1 MAHPLIPK
9 IVDLAA
15 PIAEDLG
22 LEVVTAVFHTNQH
35 PPILRVDIRN
45 SQGDVSL
52 ENCEQMSRALEAALD
67 EANVIPDAYVL
78 EISSPGIPRNLTTD
92 REFIS
97 FKGFPVV
104 VTTTEPHEGH
114 KSWVGKLIRRDE
126 EALYLNKKGRAI
138 AIPRHLIDTVQLD
151 ESP

>member
-15 PIAEDLG
+15 PLAKSLG
-22 LEVVTAVFHTNQH
+22 LEIVTAVFHTNQH
-35 PPILRVDIRN
+35 PPVLRVDIRN
-45 SQGDVSL
+45 PQGDVSL

-67 EANVIPDAYVL
+67 ETDVIPDAYFL
-78 EISSPGIPRNLTTD
+78 EISSPGISRNLTTD
-92 REFIS
+92 REFAS

-104 VTTTEPHEGH
+104 VMTTEPYEGQ
-114 KSWVGKLIRRDE
+114 KSWTGKLIRRDE

-138 AIPRHLIDTVQLD
+138 AIPRHLIDKVQLD

>member
-15 PIAEDLG
+15 PIAERLG

-35 PPILRVDIRN
+35 PPILRVDICN
-45 SQGDVSL
+45 PQGDVGL
-52 ENCEQMSRALEAALD
+52 EDCEQMSRALEAALD
-67 EANVIPDAYVL
+67 ETDLIPDTYVL
-78 EISSPGIPRNLTTD
+78 EISSPGISRNLTTD
-92 REFIS
+92 REFAS

-104 VTTTEPHEGH
+104 VMTTEPYEGQQ
-114 KSWVGKLIRRDE
+114 SWTGKLIRRDE

-138 AIPRHLIDTVQLD
+138 AIPRHLIDKVQLD

>member
-1 MAHPLIPK
+1 MAHPLIPT

-15 PIAEDLG
+15 PIAENLG
-22 LEVVTAVFHTNQH
+22 LEVVAAVFHTNQH

-45 SQGDVSL
+45 PEGDISL
-52 ENCEQMSRALEAALD
+52 EDCEQMSRALEATLD
-67 EANVIPDAYVL
+67 QTDVIPDAYVL
-78 EISSPGIPRNLTTD
+78 EISSPGISRNLTTD
-92 REFIS
+92 REFTS

-104 VTTTEPHEGH
+104 VTTTEPHEGQ